1 MRQQEV
7 HLSTS
12 LRHKAPRHA
21 VLVSVQCPNRSDA
34 AAERSLNELEQLLR
48 GLGIRVHARLVQK
61 RQHPTAT
68 YVGEGKLR
76 ELAGLTGGSGKVSR
90 VPIPSGSAPRAG
102 AIGLVVVDDELS
114 PGQQRSLEQ
123 ATAAEVLDRTAVILR
138 VFEGR
143 ARTREAMLE
152 VELARLTYELPRIRE
167 DVSLGDREG
176 GGGRASRGN
185 TNVALAKQRTR
196 NRIAE
201 LRREL
206 AGLQDGAAVRRQR
219 RASAQRV
226 ALVGYTNAGKSSLM
240 RALTGS
246 DVLVE
251 DKLFATLD
259 TTVRT
264 LVPPTSP
271 PILIADTVGFIE
283 RLPHPLLA
291 SFNSTLDEVHEAS
304 LLLFVVDAADS
315 ESRRQLEVTRQTVK
329 EIGAGSLPHLV
340 VLNKIDRVSEDVRR
354 ALRDE
359 LPEAIQLSAFSSGD
373 VAALRQ
379 RLIDSFD
386 MGLETATFEVSYDRQ
401 SLFAELRD
409 QVRVLAESYGESLTV
424 TVRAAPALVE
434 RLRRRLAEVTAPS
447 SLTVPEPSVLESPRR
462 GPDGRR
468 TPAKGRARA
477 PASVQLVELAARH
490 GLVVD
495 AGAVRINEAGLD
507 YRVAFVRAADG
518 EDWVLRVPRSRDA
531 AAKLSDEGRIL
542 EFVRPRL
549 SVAVPIW
556 QVCSDE
562 LVAYRRLPGEPG
574 LTLDGSSQPVWHFD
588 PSSPEFATALGRLI
602 AELQA
607 FGVDAARE
615 AGVPVMSMSEVRS
628 QWRADFERVRA
639 AFEIA
644 HPLQA
649 RWEAWFSNDRLWPE
663 RTAFTHGEL
672 YAAHVLVDGPSRIVG
687 VLDWTTAKVGDPA
700 VDFTYQ
706 HMMGPAAFEATVAA
720 YIEAG
725 GVLLPHLAERCAELA
740 AAAPLAYGLFALQSR
755 NPQHRAA
762 AAAQLLAEE

>member
-1 MRQQEV
+1 MRQQEI
-7 HLSTS
+7 HMSTS
-12 LRHKAPRHA
+12 RRHEAPRHA
-21 VLVSVQCPNRSDA
+21 VLVSVQGPDRSDA

-48 GLGIRVHARLVQK
+48 GLGIRVQARVVQK
-61 RQHPTAT
+61 RQHPTST

-76 ELAGLTGGSGKVSR
+76 DLARLTGGSGKVSR
-90 VPIPSGSAPRAG
+90 IPMPSGSAPRAG
-102 AIGLVVVDDELS
+102 ATGLVVVDDELS
-114 PGQQRSLEQ
+114 PGQQRGLEQ

-138 VFEGR
+138 VFERR

-167 DVSLGDREG
+167 DASLGDREG

-185 TNVALAKQRTR
+185 TNVALAKQRSRT
-196 NRIAE
+196 RIAE

-219 RASAQRV
+219 RASAQKV
-226 ALVGYTNAGKSSLM
+226 AIVGYTNAGKSSLM

-264 LVPPTSP
+264 LTPPSSP

-291 SFNSTLDEVHEAS
+291 SFKSTLDEANEAS
-304 LLLFVVDAADS
+304 LLLFVVDASDLDR
-315 ESRRQLEVTRQTVK
+315 RRQLEVTRQTVE
-329 EIGAGSLPHLV
+329 EIGAGMLPHLV
-340 VLNKIDRVSEDVRR
+340 VLNKIDRVSEDDRR
-354 ALRDE
+354 ALCDE
-359 LPEAIQLSAFSSGD
+359 LPLAIQVSAFSSRD

-379 RLIDSFD
+379 RLIDAFD
-386 MGLETATFEVSYDRQ
+386 RELETATFEVSYDRQ

-447 SLTVPEPSVLESPRR
+447 SLTTPEPSE
-462 GPDGRR
+462 
-468 TPAKGRARA
+468 A
-477 PASVQLVELAARH
+477 QLVELAARH
-490 GLVVD
+490 GLTVD
-495 AGAVRINEAGLD
+495 ADAVHINEAGLD

-518 EDWVLRVPRSRDA
+518 EDWVLRVPRRRDA
-531 AAKLSDEGRIL
+531 AAKLSEERRIL

-556 QVCSDE
+556 RVCSDE

-574 LTLDGSSQPVWHFD
+574 LTLDGSGQPVWHFD

-607 FGVDAARE
+607 FDVDAARV
-615 AGVPVMSMSEVRS
+615 AGVPVMSMSEARS

-639 AFEIA
+639 DFEIA
-644 HPLQA
+644 HSLQA
-649 RWEAWFSNDRLWPE
+649 RWEAWLSNDRLWPE

-672 YAAHVLVDGPSRIVG
+672 YAAHVLVDEPSRIVG

-762 AAAQLLAEE
+762 AAARLLPEE

>member
-1 MRQQEV
+1 M
-7 HLSTS
+7 STS
-12 LRHKAPRHA
+12 RRHEAPRHA
-21 VLVSVQCPNRSDA
+21 VLVSVQGPDRSDA

-48 GLGIRVHARLVQK
+48 GLGIRVQARVVQK
-61 RQHPTAT
+61 RQHPTST

-76 ELAGLTGGSGKVSR
+76 DLARLTGGSGKVSR
-90 VPIPSGSAPRAG
+90 IPMPSGSAPRAG
-102 AIGLVVVDDELS
+102 ATGLVVVDDELS
-114 PGQQRSLEQ
+114 PGQQRGLEQ

-138 VFEGR
+138 VFERR

-167 DVSLGDREG
+167 DASLGDREG

-185 TNVALAKQRTR
+185 TNVALAKQRSRT
-196 NRIAE
+196 RIAE

-219 RASAQRV
+219 RASAQKV
-226 ALVGYTNAGKSSLM
+226 AIVGYTNAGKSSLM

-264 LVPPTSP
+264 LTPPSSP

-291 SFNSTLDEVHEAS
+291 SFKSTLDEANEAS
-304 LLLFVVDAADS
+304 LLLFVVDASDLDR
-315 ESRRQLEVTRQTVK
+315 RRQLEVTRQTVE
-329 EIGAGSLPHLV
+329 EIGAGMLPHLV
-340 VLNKIDRVSEDVRR
+340 VLNKIDRVSEDDRR
-354 ALRDE
+354 ALCDE
-359 LPEAIQLSAFSSGD
+359 LPLAIQVSAFSSRD

-379 RLIDSFD
+379 RLIDAFD
-386 MGLETATFEVSYDRQ
+386 RELETATFEVSYDRQ

-447 SLTVPEPSVLESPRR
+447 SLTTPEPSE
-462 GPDGRR
+462 
-468 TPAKGRARA
+468 A
-477 PASVQLVELAARH
+477 QLVELAARH
-490 GLVVD
+490 GLTVD
-495 AGAVRINEAGLD
+495 ADAVHINEAGLD

-556 QVCSDE
+556 LVCSDE

-607 FGVDAARE
+607 FDVDAARE

>member
-1 MRQQEV
+1 M
-7 HLSTS
+7 STS
-12 LRHKAPRHA
+12 RRHEAPRHA
-21 VLVSVQCPNRSDA
+21 VLVSVQGPDRSDA

-48 GLGIRVHARLVQK
+48 GLGIRVQARVVQK
-61 RQHPTAT
+61 RQHPTST

-76 ELAGLTGGSGKVSR
+76 DLARLTGGSGKVSR
-90 VPIPSGSAPRAG
+90 IPMPSGSAPRAG
-102 AIGLVVVDDELS
+102 ATGLVVVDDELS
-114 PGQQRSLEQ
+114 PGQQRGLEQ

-138 VFEGR
+138 VFERR

-167 DVSLGDREG
+167 DASLGDREG

-185 TNVALAKQRTR
+185 TNVALAKQRSRT
-196 NRIAE
+196 RIAE

-219 RASAQRV
+219 RASAQKV
-226 ALVGYTNAGKSSLM
+226 AIVGYTNAGKSSLM

-264 LVPPTSP
+264 LTPPSSP

-291 SFNSTLDEVHEAS
+291 SFKSTLDEANEAS
-304 LLLFVVDAADS
+304 LLLFVVDASDLDR
-315 ESRRQLEVTRQTVK
+315 RRQLEVTRQTVE
-329 EIGAGSLPHLV
+329 EIGAGMLPHLV
-340 VLNKIDRVSEDVRR
+340 VLNKIDRVSEDDRR
-354 ALRDE
+354 ALCDE
-359 LPEAIQLSAFSSGD
+359 LPLAIQVSAFSSRD

-379 RLIDSFD
+379 RLIDAFD
-386 MGLETATFEVSYDRQ
+386 RELETATFEVSYDRQ

-447 SLTVPEPSVLESPRR
+447 SLTTPEPSE
-462 GPDGRR
+462 
-468 TPAKGRARA
+468 A
-477 PASVQLVELAARH
+477 QLVELAARH
-490 GLVVD
+490 GLTVD
-495 AGAVRINEAGLD
+495 ADAVHINEAGLD

-518 EDWVLRVPRSRDA
+518 EDWVLRVPRRRDA
-531 AAKLSDEGRIL
+531 AAKLSEERRIL

-556 QVCSDE
+556 LVCSDE

-574 LTLDGSSQPVWHFD
+574 LTLDGSGQPVWHFD

-607 FGVDAARE
+607 FDVDAARV

-762 AAAQLLAEE
+762 AAARLLPEE

>member
-1 MRQQEV
+1 MA
-7 HLSTS
+7 LLT
-12 LRHKAPRHA
+12 K
-21 VLVSVQCPNRSDA
+21 LVG
-34 AAERSLNELEQLLR
+34 AERSLNELEQLLR
-48 GLGIRVHARLVQK
+48 GLGIRVQARVVQK
-61 RQHPTAT
+61 RQHPTST

-76 ELAGLTGGSGKVSR
+76 DLARLTGGSGKVSR
-90 VPIPSGSAPRAG
+90 IPMPSGSAPRAG
-102 AIGLVVVDDELS
+102 ATGLVVVDDELS
-114 PGQQRSLEQ
+114 PGQQRGLEQ

-138 VFEGR
+138 VFERR

-167 DVSLGDREG
+167 DASLGDREG

-185 TNVALAKQRTR
+185 TNVALAKQRSRT
-196 NRIAE
+196 RIAE

-219 RASAQRV
+219 RASAQKV
-226 ALVGYTNAGKSSLM
+226 AIVGYTNAGKSSLM

-264 LVPPTSP
+264 LTPPSSP

-291 SFNSTLDEVHEAS
+291 SFKSTLDEANEAS
-304 LLLFVVDAADS
+304 LLLFVVDASDLDR
-315 ESRRQLEVTRQTVK
+315 RRQLEVTRQTVE
-329 EIGAGSLPHLV
+329 EIGAGMLPHLV
-340 VLNKIDRVSEDVRR
+340 VLNKIDRVSEDDRR
-354 ALRDE
+354 ALCDE
-359 LPEAIQLSAFSSGD
+359 LPLAIQVSAFSSRD

-379 RLIDSFD
+379 RLIDAFD
-386 MGLETATFEVSYDRQ
+386 RELETATFEVSYDRQ

-447 SLTVPEPSVLESPRR
+447 SLTTPEPSE
-462 GPDGRR
+462 
-468 TPAKGRARA
+468 A
-477 PASVQLVELAARH
+477 QLVELAARH
-490 GLVVD
+490 GLTVD
-495 AGAVRINEAGLD
+495 ADAVHINEAGLD

-518 EDWVLRVPRSRDA
+518 EDWVLRVPRRRDA
-531 AAKLSDEGRIL
+531 AAKLSEERRIL

-556 QVCSDE
+556 RVCSDE

-574 LTLDGSSQPVWHFD
+574 LTLDGSGQPVWHFD

-607 FGVDAARE
+607 FDVDAARV
-615 AGVPVMSMSEVRS
+615 AGVPVMSMSEARS

-639 AFEIA
+639 DFEIA
-644 HPLQA
+644 HSLQA
-649 RWEAWFSNDRLWPE
+649 RWEAWLSNDRLWPE

-672 YAAHVLVDGPSRIVG
+672 YAAHVLVDEPSRIVG

-725 GVLLPHLAERCAELA
+725 GNAARSSLRLRRWLTACSRCRAGIPSIVQPRRRGFCQRSELGIRNTTWPGHALP
-740 AAAPLAYGLFALQSR
+740 
-755 NPQHRAA
+755 
-762 AAAQLLAEE
+762 

>member
-447 SLTVPEPSVLESPRR
+447 SLTTPEPSE
-462 GPDGRR
+462 
-468 TPAKGRARA
+468 A
-477 PASVQLVELAARH
+477 QLVELAARH
-490 GLVVD
+490 GLTVD
-495 AGAVRINEAGLD
+495 ADAVHINEAGLD

-518 EDWVLRVPRSRDA
+518 EDWVLRVPRRRDA
-531 AAKLSDEGRIL
+531 AAKLSEERRIL

-556 QVCSDE
+556 RVCSDE

-607 FGVDAARE
+607 FDVDAARE

-672 YAAHVLVDGPSRIVG
+672 YAAHVLVDEPSRIVG

>member
-21 VLVSVQCPNRSDA
+21 VLVSVQCPDRSDA

-185 TNVALAKQRTR
+185 SNVALAKQRTR

-447 SLTVPEPSVLESPRR
+447 SLTTPEPSE
-462 GPDGRR
+462 
-468 TPAKGRARA
+468 A
-477 PASVQLVELAARH
+477 QLVELAARH
-490 GLVVD
+490 GLTVD
-495 AGAVRINEAGLD
+495 ADAVHINEAGLD

-518 EDWVLRVPRSRDA
+518 EDWVLRVPRRRDA
-531 AAKLSDEGRIL
+531 AAKLSEERRIL

-556 QVCSDE
+556 RVCSDE

-574 LTLDGSSQPVWHFD
+574 LTLDGSGQPVWHFD

-607 FGVDAARE
+607 FDVDAARV
-615 AGVPVMSMSEVRS
+615 AGVPVMSMSEARS

-639 AFEIA
+639 DFEIA
-644 HPLQA
+644 HSLQA
-649 RWEAWFSNDRLWPE
+649 RWEAWLSNDRLWPE

-672 YAAHVLVDGPSRIVG
+672 YAAHVLVDEPSRIVG

-762 AAAQLLAEE
+762 AAARLLPEE

>member
-1 MRQQEV
+1 MRQQEI
-7 HLSTS
+7 HMSTS
-12 LRHKAPRHA
+12 RRHEAPRHA
-21 VLVSVQCPNRSDA
+21 VLVSVQGPDRSDA

-48 GLGIRVHARLVQK
+48 GLGIRVQARVVQK
-61 RQHPTAT
+61 RQHPTST

-76 ELAGLTGGSGKVSR
+76 DLARLTGGSGKVSR
-90 VPIPSGSAPRAG
+90 IPMPSGSAPRAG
-102 AIGLVVVDDELS
+102 ATGLVVVDDELS
-114 PGQQRSLEQ
+114 PGQQRGLEQ

-138 VFEGR
+138 VFERR

-167 DVSLGDREG
+167 DASLGDREG

-185 TNVALAKQRTR
+185 TNVALAKQRSRT
-196 NRIAE
+196 RIAE

-219 RASAQRV
+219 RASAQKV
-226 ALVGYTNAGKSSLM
+226 AIVGYTNAGKSSLM

-264 LVPPTSP
+264 LTPPSSP

-291 SFNSTLDEVHEAS
+291 SFKSTLDEANEAS
-304 LLLFVVDAADS
+304 LLLFVVDASDLDR
-315 ESRRQLEVTRQTVK
+315 RRQLEVTRQTVE
-329 EIGAGSLPHLV
+329 EIGAGMLPHLV
-340 VLNKIDRVSEDVRR
+340 VLNKIDRVSEDDRR
-354 ALRDE
+354 ALCDE
-359 LPEAIQLSAFSSGD
+359 LPLAIQVSAFSSRD

-379 RLIDSFD
+379 RLIDAFD
-386 MGLETATFEVSYDRQ
+386 RELETATFEVSYDRQ

-447 SLTVPEPSVLESPRR
+447 SLTTPEPSE
-462 GPDGRR
+462 
-468 TPAKGRARA
+468 A
-477 PASVQLVELAARH
+477 QLVELAARH
-490 GLVVD
+490 GLAVD
-495 AGAVRINEAGLD
+495 ADAVHINEAGLD

-556 QVCSDE
+556 LVCSDE

-607 FGVDAARE
+607 FDVDAARE

>member
-1 MRQQEV
+1 M
-7 HLSTS
+7 STS

-114 PGQQRSLEQ
+114 PGQQRGLEQ

-138 VFEGR
+138 VFERR

-447 SLTVPEPSVLESPRR
+447 SLTTPEPSE
-462 GPDGRR
+462 
-468 TPAKGRARA
+468 A
-477 PASVQLVELAARH
+477 QLVELAARH
-490 GLVVD
+490 GLTVD
-495 AGAVRINEAGLD
+495 ADAVHINEAGLD

-518 EDWVLRVPRSRDA
+518 EDWVLRVPRRRDA
-531 AAKLSDEGRIL
+531 AAKLSEERRIL

-556 QVCSDE
+556 LVCSDE

-607 FGVDAARE
+607 FDVDAARE

>member
-1 MRQQEV
+1 M
-7 HLSTS
+7 STS

-114 PGQQRSLEQ
+114 PGQQRGLEQ

-185 TNVALAKQRTR
+185 SNVALAKQRTR

-447 SLTVPEPSVLESPRR
+447 SLTTPEPSE
-462 GPDGRR
+462 
-468 TPAKGRARA
+468 A
-477 PASVQLVELAARH
+477 QLVELALT
-490 GLVVD
+490 GQ
-495 AGAVRINEAGLD
+495 
-507 YRVAFVRAADG
+507 Y
-518 EDWVLRVPRSRDA
+518 
-531 AAKLSDEGRIL
+531 
-542 EFVRPRL
+542 
-549 SVAVPIW
+549 VPIAGFAP
-556 QVCSDE
+556 D
-562 LVAYRRLPGEPG
+562 
-574 LTLDGSSQPVWHFD
+574 SSGNPRY
-588 PSSPEFATALGRLI
+588 PPEDSIRYLI
-602 AELQA
+602 APPKRQRKKSLLDAESTHQKRPGTFA
-607 FGVDAARE
+607 FGT
-615 AGVPVMSMSEVRS
+615 
-628 QWRADFERVRA
+628 WR
-639 AFEIA
+639 
-644 HPLQA
+644 HP
-649 RWEAWFSNDRLWPE
+649 S
-663 RTAFTHGEL
+663 G
-672 YAAHVLVDGPSRIVG
+672 
-687 VLDWTTAKVGDPA
+687 
-700 VDFTYQ
+700 
-706 HMMGPAAFEATVAA
+706 
-720 YIEAG
+720 
-725 GVLLPHLAERCAELA
+725 
-740 AAAPLAYGLFALQSR
+740 
-755 NPQHRAA
+755 
-762 AAAQLLAEE
+762 

>member
-1 MRQQEV
+1 M
-7 HLSTS
+7 STS
-12 LRHKAPRHA
+12 RRHEAPRHA
-21 VLVSVQCPNRSDA
+21 VLVSVQGPDRSDA

-48 GLGIRVHARLVQK
+48 GLGIRVQARVVQK
-61 RQHPTAT
+61 RQHPTST

-76 ELAGLTGGSGKVSR
+76 DLARLTGGSGKVSR
-90 VPIPSGSAPRAG
+90 IPMPSGSAPRAG
-102 AIGLVVVDDELS
+102 ATGLVVVDDELS
-114 PGQQRSLEQ
+114 PGQQRGLEQ

-138 VFEGR
+138 VFERR

-167 DVSLGDREG
+167 DASLGDREG

-185 TNVALAKQRTR
+185 TNVALAKQRSRT
-196 NRIAE
+196 RIAE

-219 RASAQRV
+219 RASAQKV
-226 ALVGYTNAGKSSLM
+226 AIVGYTNAGKSSLM

-264 LVPPTSP
+264 LTPPSSP

-291 SFNSTLDEVHEAS
+291 SFKSTLDEANEAS
-304 LLLFVVDAADS
+304 LLLFVVDASDLDR
-315 ESRRQLEVTRQTVK
+315 RRQLEVTRQTVE
-329 EIGAGSLPHLV
+329 EIGAGMLPHLV
-340 VLNKIDRVSEDVRR
+340 VLNKIDRVSEDDRR
-354 ALRDE
+354 ALCDE
-359 LPEAIQLSAFSSGD
+359 LPLAIQVSAFSSRD

-379 RLIDSFD
+379 RLIDAFD
-386 MGLETATFEVSYDRQ
+386 RELETATFEVSYDRQ

-447 SLTVPEPSVLESPRR
+447 SLTTPEPSE
-462 GPDGRR
+462 
-468 TPAKGRARA
+468 A
-477 PASVQLVELAARH
+477 QLVELAARH
-490 GLVVD
+490 GLTVD
-495 AGAVRINEAGLD
+495 ADAVHINEAGLD

-518 EDWVLRVPRSRDA
+518 EDWVLRVPRRRDA
-531 AAKLSDEGRIL
+531 AAKLSEERRIL

-556 QVCSDE
+556 RVCSDE

-607 FGVDAARE
+607 FDVDAARV
-615 AGVPVMSMSEVRS
+615 AGVPVMSMSEARS

-672 YAAHVLVDGPSRIVG
+672 YAAHVLVDEPSRIVG

-762 AAAQLLAEE
+762 AAARLLPEE

>member
-1 MRQQEV
+1 M
-7 HLSTS
+7 STS
-12 LRHKAPRHA
+12 RRHEAPRHA
-21 VLVSVQCPNRSDA
+21 VLVSVQGPDRSDA

-48 GLGIRVHARLVQK
+48 GLGIRVQARVVQK
-61 RQHPTAT
+61 RQHPTST

-76 ELAGLTGGSGKVSR
+76 DLARLTGGSGKVSR
-90 VPIPSGSAPRAG
+90 IPMPSGSAPRAG
-102 AIGLVVVDDELS
+102 ATGLVVVDDELS
-114 PGQQRSLEQ
+114 PGQQRGLEQ

-138 VFEGR
+138 VFERR

-167 DVSLGDREG
+167 DASLGDREG

-185 TNVALAKQRTR
+185 TNVALAKQRSRT
-196 NRIAE
+196 RIAE

-219 RASAQRV
+219 RASAQKV
-226 ALVGYTNAGKSSLM
+226 AIVGYTNAGKSSLM

-264 LVPPTSP
+264 LTPPSSP

-291 SFNSTLDEVHEAS
+291 SFKSTLDEANEAS
-304 LLLFVVDAADS
+304 LLLFVVDASDLDR
-315 ESRRQLEVTRQTVK
+315 RRQLEVTRQTVE
-329 EIGAGSLPHLV
+329 EIGAGMLPHLV
-340 VLNKIDRVSEDVRR
+340 VLNKIDRVSEDDRR
-354 ALRDE
+354 ALCDE
-359 LPEAIQLSAFSSGD
+359 LPLAIQVSAFSSRD

-379 RLIDSFD
+379 RLIDAFD
-386 MGLETATFEVSYDRQ
+386 RELETATFEVSYDRQ

-447 SLTVPEPSVLESPRR
+447 SLTTPEPSE
-462 GPDGRR
+462 
-468 TPAKGRARA
+468 A
-477 PASVQLVELAARH
+477 QLVELAARH
-490 GLVVD
+490 GLTVD
-495 AGAVRINEAGLD
+495 ADAVHINEAGLD

-518 EDWVLRVPRSRDA
+518 EDWVLRVPRRRDA
-531 AAKLSDEGRIL
+531 AAKLSEERRIL

-556 QVCSDE
+556 RVCSDE

-574 LTLDGSSQPVWHFD
+574 LTLDGSGQPVWHFD

-607 FGVDAARE
+607 FDVDAARV
-615 AGVPVMSMSEVRS
+615 AGVPVMSMSEARS

-639 AFEIA
+639 DFEIA
-644 HPLQA
+644 HSLQA
-649 RWEAWFSNDRLWPE
+649 RWEAWLSNDRLWPE

-672 YAAHVLVDGPSRIVG
+672 YAAHVLVDEPSRIVG

-762 AAAQLLAEE
+762 AAARLLPEE

>member
-1 MRQQEV
+1 M
-7 HLSTS
+7 STS
-12 LRHKAPRHA
+12 RRHEAPRHA
-21 VLVSVQCPNRSDA
+21 VLVSVQGPDRSDA

-48 GLGIRVHARLVQK
+48 GLGIRVQARVVQK
-61 RQHPTAT
+61 RQHPTST

-76 ELAGLTGGSGKVSR
+76 DLARLTGGSGKVSR
-90 VPIPSGSAPRAG
+90 IPMPSGSAPRAG
-102 AIGLVVVDDELS
+102 ATGLVVVDDELS
-114 PGQQRSLEQ
+114 PGQQRGLEQ

-138 VFEGR
+138 VFERR

-167 DVSLGDREG
+167 DASLGDREG

-185 TNVALAKQRTR
+185 TNVALAKQRSRT
-196 NRIAE
+196 RIAE

-219 RASAQRV
+219 RASAQKV
-226 ALVGYTNAGKSSLM
+226 AIVGYTNAGKSSLM

-264 LVPPTSP
+264 LAPPSSP

-291 SFNSTLDEVHEAS
+291 SFKSTLDEANEAS
-304 LLLFVVDAADS
+304 LLLFVVDASDLDR
-315 ESRRQLEVTRQTVK
+315 RRQLEVTRQTVE
-329 EIGAGSLPHLV
+329 EIGAGMLPHLV
-340 VLNKIDRVSEDVRR
+340 VLNKIDRVSEDDRR
-354 ALRDE
+354 ALCDE
-359 LPEAIQLSAFSSGD
+359 LPLAIQVSAFSSRD

-379 RLIDSFD
+379 RLIDAFD
-386 MGLETATFEVSYDRQ
+386 RELETATFEVSYDRQ

-447 SLTVPEPSVLESPRR
+447 SLTTPEPSE
-462 GPDGRR
+462 
-468 TPAKGRARA
+468 A
-477 PASVQLVELAARH
+477 QLVELAARH
-490 GLVVD
+490 GLTVD
-495 AGAVRINEAGLD
+495 ADAVHINEAGLD

-518 EDWVLRVPRSRDA
+518 EDWVLRVPRRRDA
-531 AAKLSDEGRIL
+531 AAKLSEERRIL

-556 QVCSDE
+556 RVCSDE

-574 LTLDGSSQPVWHFD
+574 LTLDGSGQPVWHFD

-607 FGVDAARE
+607 FDVDAARV
-615 AGVPVMSMSEVRS
+615 AGVPVMSMSEARS

-639 AFEIA
+639 DFEIA
-644 HPLQA
+644 HSLQA
-649 RWEAWFSNDRLWPE
+649 RWEAWLSNDRLWPE

-672 YAAHVLVDGPSRIVG
+672 YAAHVLVDEPSRIVG

-762 AAAQLLAEE
+762 AAARLLPEE

>member
-12 LRHKAPRHA
+12 RRHEAPRHA
-21 VLVSVQCPNRSDA
+21 VLVSVQGPDRSDA

-48 GLGIRVHARLVQK
+48 GLGIRVQARVVQK
-61 RQHPTAT
+61 RQHPTST

-76 ELAGLTGGSGKVSR
+76 DLARLTGGSGKVSR
-90 VPIPSGSAPRAG
+90 IPMPSGSAPRAG
-102 AIGLVVVDDELS
+102 ATGLVVVDDELS
-114 PGQQRSLEQ
+114 PGQQRGLEQ

-138 VFEGR
+138 VFERR

-167 DVSLGDREG
+167 DASLGDREG

-185 TNVALAKQRTR
+185 TNVALAKQRSRT
-196 NRIAE
+196 RIAE

-219 RASAQRV
+219 RASAQKV
-226 ALVGYTNAGKSSLM
+226 AIVGYTNAGKSSLM

-264 LVPPTSP
+264 LAPPSSP

-291 SFNSTLDEVHEAS
+291 SFKSTLDEANEAS
-304 LLLFVVDAADS
+304 LLLFVVDASDLDR
-315 ESRRQLEVTRQTVK
+315 RRQLEVTRQTVE
-329 EIGAGSLPHLV
+329 EIGAGMLPHLV
-340 VLNKIDRVSEDVRR
+340 VLNKIDRVSEDDRR
-354 ALRDE
+354 ALSDE
-359 LPEAIQLSAFSSGD
+359 LPLAIQVSAFSSRD

-379 RLIDSFD
+379 RLIDAFD
-386 MGLETATFEVSYDRQ
+386 RELETATFEVPYDRQ

-409 QVRVLAESYGESLTV
+409 QVRVLAESYGGERLTV

-434 RLRRRLAEVTAPS
+434 RLRRRLTEVTAPPP
-447 SLTVPEPSVLESPRR
+447 LTTPEPSE
-462 GPDGRR
+462 
-468 TPAKGRARA
+468 A
-477 PASVQLVELAARH
+477 QLVELAARH

-495 AGAVRINEAGLD
+495 VDDVRINEAGLD
-507 YRVAFVRAADG
+507 YRVAFVHTTDG
-518 EDWVLRVPRSRDA
+518 EDWVLRVPRTRDA
-531 AAKLSDEGRIL
+531 AAKLSEERRIL

-549 SVAVPIW
+549 SAAVPAW

-574 LTLDGSSQPVWHFD
+574 LTLDASGQPVWHFD
-588 PSSPEFATALGRLI
+588 ASSPEFATALGRLI

-607 FGVDAARE
+607 LDVNAARA
-615 AGVPVMSMSEVRS
+615 AGVPVRSMSEVRS

-639 AFEIA
+639 GFEVA
-644 HPLQA
+644 PSLEA
-649 RWEAWFSNDRLWPE
+649 RWQAWFSNDMLWPE

-720 YIEAG
+720 YVEAG
-725 GVLLPHLAERCAELA
+725 GVVLPHLAERCAAIA
-740 AAAPLAYGLFALQSR
+740 AAAPLAYGLFALQSG

-762 AAAQLLAEE
+762 AAAQLLPEE

>member
-21 VLVSVQCPNRSDA
+21 VLVSVQCPDRSDA

-185 TNVALAKQRTR
+185 SNVALAKQRTR

-447 SLTVPEPSVLESPRR
+447 SLTTPEPSE
-462 GPDGRR
+462 
-468 TPAKGRARA
+468 A
-477 PASVQLVELAARH
+477 QLVELAARH
-490 GLVVD
+490 GLTVD
-495 AGAVRINEAGLD
+495 ADAVHINEAGLD

-518 EDWVLRVPRSRDA
+518 EDWVLRVPRRRDA
-531 AAKLSDEGRIL
+531 AAKLSEERRIL

-556 QVCSDE
+556 RVCSDE

-574 LTLDGSSQPVWHFD
+574 LTLDGSGQPVWHFD

-607 FGVDAARE
+607 FDVDAARE

-762 AAAQLLAEE
+762 AAAQLLPEE

>member
-1 MRQQEV
+1 M
-7 HLSTS
+7 STS

-21 VLVSVQCPNRSDA
+21 VLVSVQCPDRSDA

-447 SLTVPEPSVLESPRR
+447 SLTTPEPSE
-462 GPDGRR
+462 
-468 TPAKGRARA
+468 A
-477 PASVQLVELAARH
+477 QLVELAARH
-490 GLVVD
+490 GLTVD
-495 AGAVRINEAGLD
+495 ADAVHINEAGLD

-556 QVCSDE
+556 RVCSDE

-574 LTLDGSSQPVWHFD
+574 LTLDGSGQPVWHFD

-607 FGVDAARE
+607 FDVDAARE

-644 HPLQA
+644 HSLQA

-762 AAAQLLAEE
+762 AAAQLLPEE

>member
-12 LRHKAPRHA
+12 RRHEAPRHA
-21 VLVSVQCPNRSDA
+21 VLVSVQGPDRSDA

-48 GLGIRVHARLVQK
+48 GLGIRVQARVVQK
-61 RQHPTAT
+61 RQHPTST

-76 ELAGLTGGSGKVSR
+76 DLARLTGGSGKVSR
-90 VPIPSGSAPRAG
+90 IPMPSGSAPRAG
-102 AIGLVVVDDELS
+102 ATGLVVVDDELS
-114 PGQQRSLEQ
+114 PGQQRGLEQ

-138 VFEGR
+138 VFERR

-167 DVSLGDREG
+167 DASLGDREG

-185 TNVALAKQRTR
+185 TNVALAKQRSRT
-196 NRIAE
+196 RIAE

-219 RASAQRV
+219 RASAQKV
-226 ALVGYTNAGKSSLM
+226 AIVGYTNAGKSSLM

-264 LVPPTSP
+264 LAPPSSP

-291 SFNSTLDEVHEAS
+291 SFKSTLDEANEAS
-304 LLLFVVDAADS
+304 LLLFVVDASDLDR
-315 ESRRQLEVTRQTVK
+315 RRQLEVTRQTVE
-329 EIGAGSLPHLV
+329 EIGAGMLPHLV
-340 VLNKIDRVSEDVRR
+340 VLNKIDRVSEDDRR
-354 ALRDE
+354 ALSDE
-359 LPEAIQLSAFSSGD
+359 LPLAIQVSAFSSRD

-379 RLIDSFD
+379 RLIDAFD
-386 MGLETATFEVSYDRQ
+386 RELETATFEVPYDRQ

-409 QVRVLAESYGESLTV
+409 QVRVLAESYGGERLTV

-434 RLRRRLAEVTAPS
+434 RLRRRLTEVTAPPP
-447 SLTVPEPSVLESPRR
+447 LTTPEPSE
-462 GPDGRR
+462 
-468 TPAKGRARA
+468 A
-477 PASVQLVELAARH
+477 QLVELAARH
-490 GLVVD
+490 GLVS
-495 AGAVRINEAGLD
+495 GCR
-507 YRVAFVRAADG
+507 RRAHQRG
-518 EDWVLRVPRSRDA
+518 GSRLPRRLRATPPMGRTGCFGSLERRDA
-531 AAKLSDEGRIL
+531 AAKLSEERRIL

-549 SVAVPIW
+549 SAAVPAW

-574 LTLDGSSQPVWHFD
+574 LDPRRKRPARLALRSLRP
-588 PSSPEFATALGRLI
+588 PSSRQRWGDSSPSYRPWTSN
-602 AELQA
+602 
-607 FGVDAARE
+607 AARA
-615 AGVPVMSMSEVRS
+615 AGVPVRSMSEVRS

-639 AFEIA
+639 GFEVA
-644 HPLQA
+644 PSLEA
-649 RWEAWFSNDRLWPE
+649 RWQAWFSNDMLWPE

-720 YIEAG
+720 YVEAG
-725 GVLLPHLAERCAELA
+725 GVVLPHLAERCAAIA
-740 AAAPLAYGLFALQSR
+740 AAAPLAYGLFALQSG

-762 AAAQLLAEE
+762 AAAQLLPEE

>member
-1 MRQQEV
+1 MRQQEI
-7 HLSTS
+7 HMSTS
-12 LRHKAPRHA
+12 RRHEAPRHA
-21 VLVSVQCPNRSDA
+21 VLVSVQGPDRSDA

-48 GLGIRVHARLVQK
+48 GLGIRVQARVVQK
-61 RQHPTAT
+61 RQHPTST

-76 ELAGLTGGSGKVSR
+76 DLARLTGGSGKVSR
-90 VPIPSGSAPRAG
+90 IPMPSGSAPRAG
-102 AIGLVVVDDELS
+102 ATGLVVVDDELS
-114 PGQQRSLEQ
+114 PGQQRGLEQ

-138 VFEGR
+138 VFERR

-167 DVSLGDREG
+167 DASLGDREG

-185 TNVALAKQRTR
+185 TNVALAKQRSRT
-196 NRIAE
+196 RIAE

-219 RASAQRV
+219 RASAQKV
-226 ALVGYTNAGKSSLM
+226 AIVGYTNAGKSSLM

-264 LVPPTSP
+264 LTPPSSP

-291 SFNSTLDEVHEAS
+291 SFKSTLDEANEAS
-304 LLLFVVDAADS
+304 LLLFVVDASDLDR
-315 ESRRQLEVTRQTVK
+315 RRQLEVTRQTVE
-329 EIGAGSLPHLV
+329 EIGAGMLPHLV
-340 VLNKIDRVSEDVRR
+340 VLNKIDRVSEDDRR
-354 ALRDE
+354 ALCDE
-359 LPEAIQLSAFSSGD
+359 LPLAIQVSAFSSRD

-379 RLIDSFD
+379 RLIDAFD
-386 MGLETATFEVSYDRQ
+386 RELETATFEVSYDRQ

-447 SLTVPEPSVLESPRR
+447 SLTTPEPSE
-462 GPDGRR
+462 
-468 TPAKGRARA
+468 A
-477 PASVQLVELAARH
+477 QLVELAARH
-490 GLVVD
+490 GLTVD
-495 AGAVRINEAGLD
+495 ADAVHINEAGLD

-518 EDWVLRVPRSRDA
+518 EDWVLRVPRRRDA
-531 AAKLSDEGRIL
+531 AAKLSEERRIL

-556 QVCSDE
+556 RVCSDE

-607 FGVDAARE
+607 FDVDAARV
-615 AGVPVMSMSEVRS
+615 AGVPVMSMSEARS

-639 AFEIA
+639 DFEIA
-644 HPLQA
+644 HSLQA
-649 RWEAWFSNDRLWPE
+649 RWEAWLSNDRLWPE

-672 YAAHVLVDGPSRIVG
+672 YAAHVLVDEPSRIVG

-762 AAAQLLAEE
+762 AAARLLPEE

>member
-1 MRQQEV
+1 M
-7 HLSTS
+7 STS
-12 LRHKAPRHA
+12 RRHEAPRHA
-21 VLVSVQCPNRSDA
+21 VLVSVQGPDRSDA

-48 GLGIRVHARLVQK
+48 GLGIRVQARVVQK
-61 RQHPTAT
+61 RQHPTST

-76 ELAGLTGGSGKVSR
+76 DLARLTGGSGKVSR
-90 VPIPSGSAPRAG
+90 IPMPSGSAPRAG
-102 AIGLVVVDDELS
+102 ATGLVVVDDELS
-114 PGQQRSLEQ
+114 PGQQRGLEQ

-138 VFEGR
+138 VFERR

-167 DVSLGDREG
+167 DASLGDREG

-185 TNVALAKQRTR
+185 TNVALAKQRSRT
-196 NRIAE
+196 RIAE

-219 RASAQRV
+219 RASAQKV
-226 ALVGYTNAGKSSLM
+226 AIVGYTNAGKSSLM

-264 LVPPTSP
+264 LTPPSSP

-291 SFNSTLDEVHEAS
+291 SFKSTLDEANEAS
-304 LLLFVVDAADS
+304 LLLFVVDASDLDR
-315 ESRRQLEVTRQTVK
+315 RRQLEVTRQTVE
-329 EIGAGSLPHLV
+329 EIGAGMLPHLV
-340 VLNKIDRVSEDVRR
+340 VLNKIDRVSEDDRR
-354 ALRDE
+354 ALCDE
-359 LPEAIQLSAFSSGD
+359 LPLAIQVSAFSSRD

-379 RLIDSFD
+379 RLIDAFD
-386 MGLETATFEVSYDRQ
+386 RELETATFEVSYDRQ

-447 SLTVPEPSVLESPRR
+447 SLTTPEPSE
-462 GPDGRR
+462 
-468 TPAKGRARA
+468 A
-477 PASVQLVELAARH
+477 QLVELAARH
-490 GLVVD
+490 GLTVD
-495 AGAVRINEAGLD
+495 ADAVHINEAGLD

-518 EDWVLRVPRSRDA
+518 EDWVLRVPRRRDA
-531 AAKLSDEGRIL
+531 AAKLSEEGRIL

-556 QVCSDE
+556 RVCSDE

-574 LTLDGSSQPVWHFD
+574 LTLDGSGQPVWHFD

-607 FGVDAARE
+607 FDVDAARV
-615 AGVPVMSMSEVRS
+615 AGVPVMSMSEARS

-639 AFEIA
+639 DFEIA
-644 HPLQA
+644 HSLQA
-649 RWEAWFSNDRLWPE
+649 RWEAWLSNDRLWPE

-672 YAAHVLVDGPSRIVG
+672 YAAHVLVDEPSRIVG

-762 AAAQLLAEE
+762 AAARLLPEE

>member
-1 MRQQEV
+1 M
-7 HLSTS
+7 STS
-12 LRHKAPRHA
+12 RRHEAPRHA
-21 VLVSVQCPNRSDA
+21 VLVSVQGPDRSDA

-48 GLGIRVHARLVQK
+48 GLGIRVQPRLAQK
-61 RQHPTAT
+61 RQHPPST
-68 YVGEGKLR
+68 YSGEGKLR
-76 ELAGLTGGSGKVSR
+76 DLARLTGGSGKVSQI
-90 VPIPSGSAPRAG
+90 PMPSGSAPRAG
-102 AIGLVVVDDELS
+102 ATGLVVVDDELS
-114 PGQQRSLEQ
+114 PGQQRGLEQ

-138 VFEGR
+138 VFERR

-167 DVSLGDREG
+167 DASLGDREG

-185 TNVALAKQRTR
+185 TNVALAKQRSRT
-196 NRIAE
+196 RIAE

-219 RASAQRV
+219 RASAQKV
-226 ALVGYTNAGKSSLM
+226 AIVGYTNAGKSSLM

-264 LVPPTSP
+264 LTPPSSP

-291 SFNSTLDEVHEAS
+291 SFKSTLDEANEAS
-304 LLLFVVDAADS
+304 LLLFVVDASDLDR
-315 ESRRQLEVTRQTVK
+315 RRQLEVTRQTVE
-329 EIGAGSLPHLV
+329 EIGAGMLPHLV
-340 VLNKIDRVSEDVRR
+340 VLNKIDRVSEDDRR
-354 ALRDE
+354 ALCDE
-359 LPEAIQLSAFSSGD
+359 LPLAIQVSAFSSRD

-379 RLIDSFD
+379 RLIDAFD
-386 MGLETATFEVSYDRQ
+386 RELETATFEVSYDRQ

-447 SLTVPEPSVLESPRR
+447 SLTTPEPSE
-462 GPDGRR
+462 
-468 TPAKGRARA
+468 A
-477 PASVQLVELAARH
+477 QLVELAARH
-490 GLVVD
+490 GLTVD
-495 AGAVRINEAGLD
+495 ADAVHINEAGLD

-518 EDWVLRVPRSRDA
+518 EDWVLRVPRRRDA
-531 AAKLSDEGRIL
+531 AAKLSEERRIL

-556 QVCSDE
+556 RVCSDE

-574 LTLDGSSQPVWHFD
+574 LTLDGSGQPVWHFD

-607 FGVDAARE
+607 FDVDAARV
-615 AGVPVMSMSEVRS
+615 AGVPVMSMSEARS

-639 AFEIA
+639 DFEIA
-644 HPLQA
+644 HSLQA
-649 RWEAWFSNDRLWPE
+649 RWEAWLSNDRLWPE

-672 YAAHVLVDGPSRIVG
+672 YAAHVLVDEPSRIVG

-762 AAAQLLAEE
+762 AAARLLPEE

>member
-1 MRQQEV
+1 M
-7 HLSTS
+7 STS
-12 LRHKAPRHA
+12 RRHEAPRHA
-21 VLVSVQCPNRSDA
+21 VLVSVQGPDRSDA

-48 GLGIRVHARLVQK
+48 GLGIRVQARVVQK
-61 RQHPTAT
+61 RQHPTST

-76 ELAGLTGGSGKVSR
+76 DLARLTGGSGKVSR
-90 VPIPSGSAPRAG
+90 IPMPSGSAPRAG
-102 AIGLVVVDDELS
+102 ATGLVVVDDELS
-114 PGQQRSLEQ
+114 PGQQRGLEQ

-138 VFEGR
+138 VFERR

-167 DVSLGDREG
+167 DASLGDREG

-185 TNVALAKQRTR
+185 TNVALAKQRSRT
-196 NRIAE
+196 RIAE

-219 RASAQRV
+219 RASAQKV
-226 ALVGYTNAGKSSLM
+226 AIVGYTNAGKSSLM

-264 LVPPTSP
+264 LTPPSSP

-291 SFNSTLDEVHEAS
+291 SFKSTLDEANEAS
-304 LLLFVVDAADS
+304 LLLFVVDASDLDR
-315 ESRRQLEVTRQTVK
+315 RRQLEVTRQTVE
-329 EIGAGSLPHLV
+329 EIGAGMLPHLV
-340 VLNKIDRVSEDVRR
+340 VLNKIDRVSEDDRR
-354 ALRDE
+354 ALCDE
-359 LPEAIQLSAFSSGD
+359 LPLAIQVSAFSSRD

-379 RLIDSFD
+379 RLIDAFD
-386 MGLETATFEVSYDRQ
+386 RELETATFEVSYDRQ

-447 SLTVPEPSVLESPRR
+447 SLTTPEPSE
-462 GPDGRR
+462 
-468 TPAKGRARA
+468 A
-477 PASVQLVELAARH
+477 QLVELAARH
-490 GLVVD
+490 GLTVD
-495 AGAVRINEAGLD
+495 ADAVHINEAGLD

-518 EDWVLRVPRSRDA
+518 EDWVLRVPRRRDA
-531 AAKLSDEGRIL
+531 AAKLSEERRIL

-556 QVCSDE
+556 RVCSDE

-607 FGVDAARE
+607 FDVDAARV
-615 AGVPVMSMSEVRS
+615 AGVPVMSMSEARS

-639 AFEIA
+639 DFEIA
-644 HPLQA
+644 HSLQA
-649 RWEAWFSNDRLWPE
+649 RWEAWLSNDRLWPE

-672 YAAHVLVDGPSRIVG
+672 YAAHVLVDEPSRIVG

-762 AAAQLLAEE
+762 AAARLLPEE